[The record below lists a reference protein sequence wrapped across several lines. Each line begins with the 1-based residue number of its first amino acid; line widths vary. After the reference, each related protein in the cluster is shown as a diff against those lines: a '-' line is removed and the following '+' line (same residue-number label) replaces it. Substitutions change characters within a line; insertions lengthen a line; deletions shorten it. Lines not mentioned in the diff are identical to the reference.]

1 MNEREELEF
10 LNQLIQKNTKEL
22 EKESKP
28 KLTLI
33 DGGKE

>member
-1 MNEREELEF
+1 MTEKEELEF
-10 LNQLIQKNTKEL
+10 LNQLIQENTKKL

-28 KLTLI
+28 KFILI

>member
-10 LNQLIQKNTKEL
+10 LNQLIQENTKKL
-22 EKESKP
+22 EKESKS